1 MQALSLLVAF
11 SISLAGAQPAA
22 QGTNGAG
29 TTRTWTASGL
39 ESPLNTPF
47 KATFSSVAGGLVS
60 LSYSTF
66 VNVTAADPNHR
77 GRHYH
82 QRVQQTLPVDVPL
95 AKLSTSDRE
104 WVEDRNPAATCLTEK
119 SKTGAVGTLSPKT
132 GAYLV
137 RAIVKDDAAVVEYV
151 EKDKVVWSFE
161 LHSKLVPYL
170 TQGQSY
176 PTISRNLV
184 PNFTKLPLS
193 ERSRFDVDFKT
204 AKTRSN
210 HHNRVEVLVED
221 NP

>member
-1 MQALSLLVAF
+1 MQALSLLVVL
-11 SISLAGAQPAA
+11 SMSLAGAQPAV

-29 TTRTWTASGL
+29 TNRTWTASGL
-39 ESPLNTPF
+39 ESPLNMPF
-47 KATFSSVAGGLVS
+47 KATFASVAGGMVS

-66 VNVTAADPNHR
+66 VNVTAPELNHR
-77 GRHYH
+77 GRHVH
-82 QRVQQTLPVDVPL
+82 QRVQQVLPIEVPL

-104 WVEDRNPAATCLTEK
+104 WVEDRNPIATCLTEK

-137 RAIVKDDAAVVEYV
+137 RAIVKDETAVVEYV

-161 LHSKLVPYL
+161 LRSKLVPYL
-170 TQGQSY
+170 QQGQSY
-176 PTISRNLV
+176 PTISRTLV
-184 PNFTKLPLS
+184 PNFSKLPLS

-210 HHNRVEVLVED
+210 HSDRVEVLVED